1 MTTWADHNYKAENID
16 LIDDLREHG
25 NGLGERREDILDSM
39 LNLILN
45 HKKEIQ
51 KIPSCTTLRGAQAW
65 CDKRPG
71 SGFRAHMA
79 DIGGDPENEVVV
91 YDKAGK
97 PVIINGYR
105 IKPSDYGIRKLYRE
119 AVDKDPEAMI
129 GTSMREWVT
138 NQAWTTHEA
147 DDNKWDLQVT
157 QNKEVYDRMKGWGYR
172 MPSKPKAQATPYS
185 IFSKLIAPLVK
196 NVFNHSILYNSLASR
211 FGIKMNSGIDNQVFI
226 NKIVSPISVYRF
238 LYLRLVEQKYFW
250 SLTET
255 PATKAINTFE
265 KFKKYTKANKDT
277 FRRWFLNNIMSGD
290 RKEVFKKAWVS
301 EATILTNLIKDDIQL
316 DGSDIQDGIVFL
328 LSVAN
333 LKDKEPVEVVFNGT
347 PYQFTFRQLLV
358 DKDAAAKFNTV
369 IKEKKN
375 QNAKVLK
382 RRLEKWKKNAE
393 KSTKAYFQDERAKKL
408 FFEDADGKAK
418 FLQGLKEGLP
428 NATSA
433 GSAAFQKQNVSSPVK
448 NVPVVEPVDEGV
460 SADDVEFERFEKD
473 DDDEPPIPA
482 IDKGQRKMTDYFTP
496 EE

>member
-97 PVIINGYR
+97 PVIVNGYR

-138 NQAWTTHEA
+138 
-147 DDNKWDLQVT
+147 DL
-157 QNKEVYDRMKGWGYR
+157 
-172 MPSKPKAQATPYS
+172 
-185 IFSKLIAPLVK
+185 
-196 NVFNHSILYNSLASR
+196 
-211 FGIKMNSGIDNQVFI
+211 
-226 NKIVSPISVYRF
+226 
-238 LYLRLVEQKYFW
+238 
-250 SLTET
+250 
-255 PATKAINTFE
+255 E

-301 EATILTNLIKDDIQL
+301 EATIITNLIKDDIQL

-333 LKDKEPVEVVFNGT
+333 LKDKEPVEVVYNGT
-347 PYQFTFRQLLV
+347 SYQFTFRQLLV
-358 DKDAAAKFNTV
+358 DKDAAAKFNAV
-369 IKEKKN
+369 IKDKKN

-382 RRLEKWKKNAE
+382 RRLDKWKKNAE

-408 FFEDADGKAK
+408 FFEDAAGKAQ
-418 FLQGLKEGLP
+418 FLEGLKAGLP

-460 SADDVEFERFEKD
+460 SADDVEFERFEKE

-482 IDKGQRKMTDYFTP
+482 IDKGQRKMTDYFTS